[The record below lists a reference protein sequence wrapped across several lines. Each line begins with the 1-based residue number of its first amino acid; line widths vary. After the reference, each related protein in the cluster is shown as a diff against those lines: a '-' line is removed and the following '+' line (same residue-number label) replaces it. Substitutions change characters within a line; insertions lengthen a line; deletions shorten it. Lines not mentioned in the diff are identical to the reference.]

1 MNRFLLLAHPSMHL
15 PSNPRQAAHPAMRR
29 LRRAQAAIA
38 ALATGPCG
46 MEAVT
51 IVQAIGRVLAVH
63 PGGAADAPRPPDAPM
78 PIGVG
83 QVLSPT
89 QTALLASMG
98 ASTLRVFARTRI
110 GVVCLSGAG
119 RDCRTG
125 EAMLSGLVSHLGAK
139 ALSTR
144 CAAPDLRSTLPHTVE
159 MLLAGCD
166 LVLLCGPLDGADWNE
181 LVASSGARTVDTSTF
196 GLPGLRPLRIARQA
210 GKLLVQFGE
219 DLGSAFANFV
229 LLLSPLVRRL
239 QGREDPIPP
248 AIHFAVGDDFAAS
261 GTESLVLTRAGHVA
275 GLDPFPLSGAA
286 PTDALLRALARAS
299 GLAWCAPADAGDTPR
314 LASYFPLDA
323 WLS

>member
-1 MNRFLLLAHPSMHL
+1 MHL
-15 PSNPRQAAHPAMRR
+15 PSNPRQTAHPAMRQ

-51 IVQAIGRVLAVH
+51 IVQAIGRVLAVQ
-63 PGGAADAPRPPDAPM
+63 PGGAADAPAPTDAPV
-78 PIGVG
+78 PVGVG

-125 EAMLSGLVSHLGAK
+125 EAMLSGLVSRLGAK

-166 LVLLCGPLDGADWNE
+166 LVLLCGPMDAGDWHA
-181 LVASSGARTVDTSTF
+181 LVASAGARTVDTSAF

-219 DLGSAFANFV
+219 DLGSAFADFV

-239 QGREDPIPP
+239 QGRDDPIPA
-248 AIHFAVGDDFAAS
+248 AIHFATGRHFVADAGDA
-261 GTESLVLTRAGHVA
+261 LVLTRGNHAG
-275 GLDPFPLSGAA
+275 GYETFPVRGGGSS
-286 PTDALLRALARAS
+286 DALLLALAGAT
-299 GLAWCAPADAGDTPR
+299 GLAWCAADAVDDAPR
-314 LASYFPLDA
+314 LATYFPLEA